1 MRSLPRRVLRRV
13 RRILGELANGPRRI
27 QARRLAATG
36 LVDRSWYER
45 QTGRAFRNGSAAA
58 RHYLASGR
66 AAGMSPHVLV
76 EPEWI
81 AGGAWRGRVDPLQQY
96 LGGHALR
103 GGPSPVFDDAGYAAG
118 HADAAGGK
126 GRALRHFVRASGPQT
141 SLPVPAAVAAM
152 TLGELRTRL
161 EAVVDDRAGA
171 GEPAS
176 PGEVVTTGD
185 PVDWTALDEGV
196 ADRDPAL
203 TSLVVSVS
211 NDWSAAMSLIDR
223 ALRGAADGSIEV
235 VVVDRGSRAAV
246 ARLLA
251 ARYGGDPRV
260 SYLRQPTDLRVA
272 PAWTLGLARTAG
284 SVVVLVDSTC
294 QLRDSGAPLD
304 RPWWQPLR
312 AALDDPTVAAVAPL
326 VLGATGTVSSAGLA
340 TRGPG
345 ASPYPL
351 FVDAAAEDV
360 VRGGPLR
367 VGALGDDV
375 LVARASDL
383 VAARGPDPW
392 YVAGLW
398 GADLSVRLAGGDR
411 TLLVVPQVRLV
422 HLAASAAPSQAELAG
437 FQDRVGSLLPGADVW
452 GEVPAW
458 ERAGVAPT
466 SAEHASPGVAVTRR
480 VRPVEVG
487 PAAGKPA
494 LRWALKIGAPFH
506 EQGDKWGDV
515 HFASDLAAAL
525 ERLGQLVAVDRLPA
539 HQRSTAGLDDVVLN
553 LRGLTTPA
561 LSSGPVN
568 ILWVISHPD
577 DVTPDEVRSYDLTF
591 AASGPWSE
599 LMTGRAGVP
608 VEALLQA
615 TDPSRFHPDLAVPGS
630 GPAALFVG
638 NSRGVQ
644 RPVVRDAVAAGV
656 DVAIY
661 GTRWKDFVDERYV
674 RGDYLPNET
683 VGAAY
688 RAAGVVLNDH
698 WPDMAA
704 QGFVSNRV
712 FDVVA
717 AGGRVISDHVEGLE
731 EIFGGAVRV
740 YRTPDDLASWTGA
753 GRALAFPDEEQ
764 LLEISARIRRDHSF
778 DARAAQLLA
787 AVLAVIEREPTAR
800 AG

>member
-1 MRSLPRRVLRRV
+1 MRSLPRRVLRRA
-13 RRILGELANGPRRI
+13 RRILGELAHGPRRI
-27 QARRLAATG
+27 QARRLAAAG

-45 QTGRAFRNGSAAA
+45 QTGRAFPNDSAAA

-66 AAGMSPHVLV
+66 AAGLSPHVLV

-96 LGGHALR
+96 LDGRALR
-103 GGPSPVFDDAGYAAG
+103 GGPSPAFDDASYAAA
-118 HADAAGGK
+118 HVEAAGGT
-126 GRALRHFVRASGPQT
+126 GRALLAFVGASGPQT
-141 SLPVPAAVAAM
+141 ALPVPAGVVAT
-152 TLGELRTRL
+152 TLGELRARL
-161 EAVVDDRAGA
+161 EAVVADRAGA
-171 GEPAS
+171 PEPVS
-176 PGEVVTTGD
+176 HGEVAAAGEL
-185 PVDWTALDEGV
+185 VDWMALDEGL
-196 ADRDPAL
+196 AHRDPAL

-260 SYLRQPTDLRVA
+260 SCLRRPTDVRVA
-272 PAWTLGLARTAG
+272 AAWTLGLARTTG

-294 QLRDSGAPLD
+294 QLRDSGTPHD
-304 RPWWQPLR
+304 QPWWQPLR
-312 AALDDPTVAAVAPL
+312 AALDDPSVAAVAPL

-360 VRGGPLR
+360 ARGGPLR
-367 VGALGDDV
+367 VGALGDDAV
-375 LVARASDL
+375 VARAVDL
-383 VAARGPDPW
+383 VAARGPDPS

-422 HLAASAAPSQAELAG
+422 HLAAPAAELSQGELAA
-437 FQDRVGSLLPGADVW
+437 FQDRVGSLLPAADVW
-452 GEVPAW
+452 GEVPAYQ
-458 ERAGVAPT
+458 RAGVTPT
-466 SAEHASPGVAVTRR
+466 SGGLTRR

-494 LRWALKIGAPFH
+494 LRWAIKIGAPFH

-525 ERLGQLVAVDRLPA
+525 ERLGQLVAVDRLAA

-561 LSSGPVN
+561 LSPGPVN

-577 DVTPDEVRSYDLTF
+577 DVTPEEVRSYDLAF

-599 LMTGRAGVP
+599 RMTGRAGVP
-608 VEALLQA
+608 VEPLLQA
-615 TDPSRFHPDLAVPGS
+615 TDPGRFHPGLAVPGS

-661 GTRWKDFVDERYV
+661 GTRWKDFVDARYV

-717 AGGRVISDHVEGLE
+717 AGGRVVSDDVEGLE

-740 YRTPDDLASWTGA
+740 YRTPGDLASWTGA
-753 GRALAFPDEEQ
+753 GRALAFPDEDH